1 MAHLESNN
9 LKEVA
14 VLQNFGI
21 PFSYL
26 FADVKNRVLYLLVRS
41 DRRNRNIKKYTAAT
55 VTADEVE
62 GYMNEEKSLSDI
74 FRQKPL
80 FSVLICGKDIKIEK
94 MPSLD
99 EDFDNSINYFDP
111 EFFDD
116 DDIWI
121 ETFLNRAKN
130 GQPLEID

>member
-26 FADVKNRVLYLLVRS
+26 YADVKNRVLYLFVRS
-41 DRRNRNIKKYTAAT
+41 DRRSREVEKYTAAT

-62 GYMNEEKSLSDI
+62 GYMNEEKSLNDI
-74 FRQKPL
+74 FSQKSL
-80 FSVLICGKDIKIEK
+80 YSVLISGRDIKMEK
-94 MPSLD
+94 LTSLE

-121 ETFLNRAKN
+121 ETFLNRVKK
-130 GQPLEID
+130 GKPLEIG

>member
-41 DRRNRNIKKYTAAT
+41 DRRSQNEKKYTAAT
-55 VTADEVE
+55 VTPDEVE

-80 FSVLICGKDIKIEK
+80 ISVLISGSDIKIEK
-94 MPSLD
+94 IPSLK

-130 GQPLEID
+130 GQPLEVD